1 MFPSFY
7 HIKPNY
13 LTFVLM
19 KYIGR
24 FFENFTY
31 FFDFM
36 EIKFIFFAFL
46 KKIFL
51 LFYFSFITKYQKYS
65 YFFCLSVFFALAY
78 SEDVVMDSWPNCSFK
93 RAILPVLSSIFI
105 AKVLRNLCGVIFD
118 DCGIFEAIAY
128 FFTIRSTL
136 RTLIRSPWYLPTN
149 RHNKNGSVV
158 IGRIHFFPKFQII

>member
-51 LFYFSFITKYQKYS
+51 LINHFFAFSFYHDNKIS
-65 YFFCLSVFFALAY
+65 EIFLFFCLSVFFALAY

-105 AKVLRNLCGVIFD
+105 AKVLRNL
-118 DCGIFEAIAY
+118 
-128 FFTIRSTL
+128 
-136 RTLIRSPWYLPTN
+136 
-149 RHNKNGSVV
+149 
-158 IGRIHFFPKFQII
+158 